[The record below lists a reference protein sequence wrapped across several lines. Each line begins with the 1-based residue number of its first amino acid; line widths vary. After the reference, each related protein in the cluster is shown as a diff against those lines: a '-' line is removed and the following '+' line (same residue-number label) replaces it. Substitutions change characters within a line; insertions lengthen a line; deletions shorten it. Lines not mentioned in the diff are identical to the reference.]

1 MLNPPRSCCTILKMW
16 DLVKQFKKSVILT
29 KRNHGYLL
37 TFHDVIHIKLKEL
50 IAHRTRIRTPLP
62 PTFSISWNKQEDLP
76 PVLTLYAKNVVST
89 LYTTSM
95 TLGGHR
101 LNVEM
106 TLKWSVCTVLDGTVS
121 FKYQENLL
129 FWNNLGGEIM
139 SVLTLAKTIHNEYL
153 SFSQPLPFA
162 QIPFQTTT
170 Q

>member
-1 MLNPPRSCCTILKMW
+1 MKKKTLLIKKQLLERSLYTYSTDYLFCNYFVKFRASAFKNVLNPPRSCCTILKMW

-89 LYTTSM
+89 SIQ
-95 TLGGHR
+95 R
-101 LNVEM
+101 PWRWEDIVW
-106 TLKWSVCTVLDGTVS
+106 TLKWR
-121 FKYQENLL
+121 
-129 FWNNLGGEIM
+129 
-139 SVLTLAKTIHNEYL
+139 
-153 SFSQPLPFA
+153 
-162 QIPFQTTT
+162 
-170 Q
+170 